1 MHTSTIVL
9 QGKVVVDDV
18 LFSWWVTDG
27 PAPRLTVSH
36 SKHGTDT
43 RALADTEPRTQ
54 ARAIAQAMLAGGR
67 QTEATVVLGED
78 YRREIEGGFTSKD
91 Q

>member
-9 QGKVVVDDV
+9 QGKVVVDNI

-27 PAPRLTVSH
+27 LAPRLTVSH
-36 SKHGTDT
+36 PKHGTDT

-54 ARAIAQAMLAGGR
+54 ARAIAHAMLAR
-67 QTEATVVLGED
+67 VRAPQ
-78 YRREIEGGFTSKD
+78 I
-91 Q
+91 